1 VERAV
6 LAERIPRAPVS
17 LVSREWR
24 RVDPT
29 VILPVFAITAL
40 GLLMVFSATRGPR
53 DAVASTSFLQRQGAF
68 AVLGVAV
75 MFAATLVDYRRLRE
89 ILPVVY
95 GVTVLVLL
103 AVLAGG
109 RTVNGAKAWF
119 SFGPIA
125 LQPSEFGKVVLI
137 VVVSYWFGMD
147 EGRVDLRRL
156 TVGLGIVA
164 VPVALILMQPD
175 LGTVLVYG
183 VIAAA
188 IVVVAGA
195 RMRHLALLALVAGLA
210 VGGAFNLQLVKQ
222 YQLDRLTVFIDD
234 GTPSSGSTA
243 RQAAYWN
250 LDQAKIAIGNGGIT
264 GQGLFN
270 GTQNRGHL
278 VPEQQTDFIFTVV
291 GEELGFVGGA
301 GLIAG
306 YAFLAW
312 RIWRVACRAPD
323 MTGTLIC
330 VGVMA
335 MIMFQVFESIG
346 MTMGIMPITG
356 IPLPFFSYGG
366 SSILTSFFAMGLVL
380 NVNRRSSLAR

>member
-1 VERAV
+1 VV

-17 LVSREWR
+17 LLSREWR

-40 GLLMVFSATRGPR
+40 GLLMVFSATRGAR
-53 DAVASTSFLQRQGAF
+53 GDVVSTGFLQRQGAF
-68 AVLGVAV
+68 AVLGIGV
-75 MFAATLVDYRRLRE
+75 MFAATLVDYRRLRDVLPIAYGGT
-89 ILPVVY
+89 ILVLIA
-95 GVTVLVLL
+95 VLV
-103 AVLAGG
+103 AG

-119 SFGPIA
+119 SFGPVS
-125 LQPSEFGKVVLI
+125 LQPSEFGKIVLI
-137 VVVSYWFGMD
+137 AVVAYWFGAD
-147 EGRVDLRRL
+147 EGRVSLRRL
-156 TVGLGIVA
+156 VIGLGIVGL
-164 VPVALILMQPD
+164 PVGLILLQPD

-183 VIAAA
+183 VIVAG
-188 IVVVAGA
+188 IVVVAGT

-234 GTPSSGSTA
+234 GTPTSGSRE

-270 GTQNRGHL
+270 GTQTRGKL

-301 GLIAG
+301 TLIAA

-312 RIWRVACRAPD
+312 RIWRVSCRAPD

-330 VGVMA
+330 IGVMA

-366 SSILTSFFAMGLVL
+366 SSILTTFLAMGLVL
-380 NVNRRSSLAR
+380 NVNLRSSLVR